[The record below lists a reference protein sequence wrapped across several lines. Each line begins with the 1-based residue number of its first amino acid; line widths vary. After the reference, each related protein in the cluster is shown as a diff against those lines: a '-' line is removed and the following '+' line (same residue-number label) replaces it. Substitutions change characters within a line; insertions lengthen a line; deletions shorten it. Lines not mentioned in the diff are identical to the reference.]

1 MVEYSIRPRHL
12 TAGLAILLALASP
25 GFTRERGKDPFFQ
38 YVAGTEN
45 IQDGSRGNL
54 EMGVDG
60 LTFRTHD
67 SSVSVP
73 YSAIKLMQF
82 RPDVSRKVR
91 KAKVPW
97 KVKPPEGGGK
107 KNRYFAILFDDE
119 EPKRPRHAMV
129 LKVSPEAMRPY
140 LAEIDLKSGKR
151 VEVKGYEEYESF
163 R

>member
-1 MVEYSIRPRHL
+1 MELFFKPR
-12 TAGLAILLALASP
+12 GLAVGLLLTLALAS
-25 GFTRERGKDPFFQ
+25 TAAAREKGRDPFFQ
-38 YVAGTEN
+38 YVAGTES

-60 LTFRTHD
+60 LTFRTDH
-67 SSVSVP
+67 SSVVVP
-73 YSAIKLMQF
+73 YSAIKLMQY

-91 KAKVPW
+91 KAKIPW
-97 KVKPPEGGGK
+97 KVKPPYGGGN

-119 EPKRPRHAMV
+119 EPKHPKHAMV

-140 LAEIDLKSGKR
+140 LAEIDLKTGKR

>member
-1 MVEYSIRPRHL
+1 MSEYSIQPRNCI
-12 TAGLAILLALASP
+12 AGLVILVALA
-25 GFTRERGKDPFFQ
+25 GTGVARERGQDPFFQ

-45 IQDGSRGNL
+45 IEEGSRGNL

-73 YSAIKLMQF
+73 YSAIKLMQY

-91 KAKVPW
+91 KAKVQW
-97 KVKPPEGGGK
+97 KVKPPDGGGK

-129 LKVSPEAMRPY
+129 LKVSPGAMRPY

>member
-1 MVEYSIRPRHL
+1 MLEHFIKPRGL
-12 TAGLAILLALASP
+12 AAGLVFILVLANTAY
-25 GFTRERGKDPFFQ
+25 GREKGKDPFFQ

-45 IQDGSRGNL
+45 VLEGSRGNL
-54 EMGVDG
+54 EMGVSG
-60 LTFRTHD
+60 LTFRTPD
-67 SSVSVP
+67 SSVLVP

-91 KAKVPW
+91 RSKVQW
-97 KVKPPEGGGK
+97 KVKPPSGGGK
-107 KNRYFAILFDDE
+107 KNRYFAILFDE
-119 EPKRPRHAMV
+119 EESKRPKHAMV

>member
-1 MVEYSIRPRHL
+1 MSKNFNKPRAL
-12 TAGLAILLALASP
+12 TAGIIFLLALA
-25 GFTRERGKDPFFQ
+25 GTAFGRAKGKEPSFQ
-38 YVAGTEN
+38 YVGGTEN
-45 IQDGSRGNL
+45 VLEGSRGNL
-54 EMGVDG
+54 EMGPEA

-67 SSVSVP
+67 SSVLVP
-73 YSAIKLMQF
+73 YSAIKLMEF

-91 KAKVPW
+91 KAKVAW
-97 KVKPPEGGGK
+97 KVKPPYGGGK
-107 KNRYFAILFDDE
+107 KNHFFAILFDE
-119 EPKRPRHAMV
+119 EQPKRPRHAMV